1 VKLKT
6 IKVTNFRSVEDS
18 GDLSLE
24 NITCLVGKNEAG
36 KSAILQA
43 IAGLHPDILTPMVYD
58 KERDYP
64 RRFLTEY
71 KIRHPNEEAVV
82 ITSSWELEAPEK
94 ALIATE
100 FGDGALTSSCV
111 TILRRYASPG
121 PEWTLPFVFSEA
133 LKHLLDAEELEA
145 SEREPLSGITNSA
158 ALVAALSNLPS
169 RTAKQEHLLSR
180 LQQYPS
186 GEMERKVQSL
196 LEPGLPRF
204 MYFSYYDRM
213 SGQVQVQQLK
223 QDRDQGILGQTDKA
237 GDGVFLDFLKYVGT
251 SLEEIESAATY
262 ESLNARCEAAS
273 NRITDQIFEY
283 WSQNT
288 ALEIEVRVTRAEQND
303 PPPFNTGTIVRAR
316 VKNNIHKVTV
326 PFSER
331 SAGFIW
337 FFSFLVKFAQVRKK
351 AGAVI
356 LLLDEPG
363 LSLHGKAQS
372 DLLRYFA
379 EKLAPNHQ
387 VIYSAHSPFM
397 VPPDN
402 LASVR
407 IVEDVVVQN
416 RLGRLAP
423 LGTKIR
429 DDVLSTDP
437 DTIFPLQGA
446 LGYEIT
452 QTLFIGKHTLLV
464 EGPSDIVYLQCLSA
478 ALKRRRRRVGL
489 DPRWTICPSGGI
501 DKIHAFVSLFKG
513 NTLDVAVLTDQG
525 AGEKSKIERL
535 RASKVLEAGRV
546 FSIAEQLGKA
556 EADIEDILEP
566 GLLAE
571 IVNQAYGLPD
581 NHKLSAS
588 SLLGFE
594 PNTIRLVKK
603 VEAAFRV
610 MPSRI
615 AEFDHFTPADWLIRN
630 PSVLDEDTAEVRV
643 SLERAEK
650 LFVLLNGLLTVA
662 P

>member
-1 VKLKT
+1 VILQT

-18 GDLSLE
+18 GDLKLE
-24 NITCLVGKNEAG
+24 NVTCLVGKNEAR

-43 IAGLHPDILTPMVYD
+43 VAGLHPDGLTPIVYN

-71 KIRHPNEEAVV
+71 KTRHSDKEAIVV
-82 ITSSWELEAPEK
+82 TSIWELEAAEQK
-94 ALIATE
+94 LITAE
-100 FGDGALTSSCV
+100 FGDAALTCSQI
-111 TILRRYASPG
+111 TILRRYDSPK
-121 PEWTLPFVFSEA
+121 PEWILPFVFGKA
-133 LKHLLDAEELEA
+133 LEHLQDEEELDG
-145 SEREPLSGITNSA
+145 SERGALRGLTNTAAVIA
-158 ALVAALSNLPS
+158 ALAGLPS
-169 RTAKQEHLLSR
+169 RTDKQERLLAR

-186 GEMERKVQSL
+186 ADMEQKVQSL
-196 LEPGLPRF
+196 LEPSLPRF

-223 QDRDQGILGQTDKA
+223 QDRDQGVLGRDDKA
-237 GDGVFLDFLKYVGT
+237 GDGVFLDFLEYAGT
-251 SLEEIESAATY
+251 SVEEIEAASTY

-273 NRITDQIFEY
+273 NRITQQIFEY

-303 PPPFNTGTIVRAR
+303 PAPFNAGTIVRAR
-316 VKNNIHKVTV
+316 VKNNLHKVTV

-337 FFSFLVKFAQVRKK
+337 FFSFIVKFAEVRKT
-351 AGAVI
+351 AGKVI

-363 LSLHGKAQS
+363 LSLHGKAQG

-379 EKLAPNHQ
+379 EKLAPDHQ
-387 VIYSAHSPFM
+387 IIYSAHSPFM

-407 IVEDVVVQN
+407 IVEDVVTQV
-416 RLGRLAP
+416 RPGRFEP

-429 DDVLSTDP
+429 EDVLSTDP

-478 ALKRRRRRVGL
+478 ALKRRSKVGL
-489 DPRWTICPSGGI
+489 DPRWTMCPSGGI

-513 NTLDVAVLTDQG
+513 NALDVAVLTDQG

-546 FSIAEQLGKA
+546 FSIAEQLDKT

-571 IVNQAYGLPD
+571 IVNQAYVIPD
-581 NHKLSAS
+581 SHKLSARA
-588 SLLGFE
+588 LLDCD
-594 PNTIRLVKK
+594 PSTTRLVKK
-603 VEAAFRV
+603 LEAAFKL
-610 MPSRI
+610 MPSQV

-630 PSVLDEDTAEVRV
+630 PSVLDKDTSQVQV
-643 SLERAEK
+643 TLERAEK
-650 LFVLLNGLLTVA
+650 LFVLLNGLLA
-662 P
+662 GPS

>member
-1 VKLKT
+1 
-6 IKVTNFRSVEDS
+6 
-18 GDLSLE
+18 
-24 NITCLVGKNEAG
+24 
-36 KSAILQA
+36 
-43 IAGLHPDILTPMVYD
+43 
-58 KERDYP
+58 
-64 RRFLTEY
+64 
-71 KIRHPNEEAVV
+71 
-82 ITSSWELEAPEK
+82 
-94 ALIATE
+94 
-100 FGDGALTSSCV
+100 
-111 TILRRYASPG
+111 
-121 PEWTLPFVFSEA
+121 
-133 LKHLLDAEELEA
+133 LDP
-145 SEREPLSGITNSA
+145 SEREPLSGLTNSA

-186 GEMERKVQSL
+186 ADIERKAISL

-213 SGQVQVQQLK
+213 SGQVQVEQLR
-223 QDRDQGILGQTDKA
+223 QDRDQGVLVQADKA
-237 GDGVFLDFLKYVGT
+237 GDRVFLDFLEYAGT
-251 SLEEIESAATY
+251 SLEEIQSPTTY

-273 NRITDQIFEY
+273 NTITAQIFEY

-288 ALEIEVRVTRAEQND
+288 ALEIDVRVTRAEPND
-303 PPPFNTGTIVRAR
+303 PAPFNTGTIVRAR
-316 VKNNIHKVTV
+316 VRNNLHKVTV

-337 FFSFLVKFAQVRKK
+337 FFSFLVKFAQVRKT
-351 AGAVI
+351 AGRII

-379 EKLAPNHQ
+379 EKLAPSHQ

-402 LASVR
+402 LLSVR
-407 IVEDVVVQN
+407 IVEDVVTQV
-416 RLGRLAP
+416 RPGRFEP

-478 ALKRRRRRVGL
+478 ALKRRSKVGL
-489 DPRWTICPSGGI
+489 DPRWTMCPSGGI

-513 NTLDVAVLTDQG
+513 NALDVAVLTDQG

-546 FSIAEQLGKA
+546 FSIAEQLDKP

-571 IVNQAYGLPD
+571 IVNQAYAIPD
-581 NHKLSAS
+581 SHKLSAS

-594 PNTIRLVKK
+594 PSTTRLVKK
-603 VEAAFRV
+603 LEAAFKL
-610 MPSRI
+610 MPSQV
-615 AEFDHFTPADWLIRN
+615 AEFDHFMPADWLIRN
-630 PSVLDEDTAEVRV
+630 PSGLDGDTAEVRV
-643 SLERAEK
+643 TLERAEK
-650 LFVLLNGLLTVA
+650 LFALLNGLLTGSA
-662 P
+662 